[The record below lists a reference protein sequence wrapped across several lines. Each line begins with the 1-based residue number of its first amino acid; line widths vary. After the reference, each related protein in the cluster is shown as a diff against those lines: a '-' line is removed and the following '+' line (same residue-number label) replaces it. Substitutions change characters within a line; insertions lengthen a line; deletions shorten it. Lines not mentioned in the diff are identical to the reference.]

1 MTALPDFGRDVTVK
15 TPFLGDEKELGLPR
29 RYLVAVDDDAEAKAL
44 VAKHEDFAPN
54 DDQELS
60 INPNPVPKKI
70 LSDYGMVPGEVR
82 KIETD
87 QEGA

>member
-1 MTALPDFGRDVTVK
+1 MAELPNFGRDITVR
-15 TPFLGDEKELGLPR
+15 TPYLGNEQRLGLPR

-60 INPNPVPKKI
+60 VNPNPVPKKV
-70 LSDYGMVPGEVR
+70 LSNHGMVFGEVR
-82 KIETD
+82 KIEAD
-87 QEGA
+87 LKDL